1 MYAARGYSRSAPHSD
16 GPDAA
21 VYLEVLSWRLYA
33 RGTVRPISSGES
45 FARNRLVTSRAVREQ
60 HANTVTW
67 AAAEPPDAVF
77 ACSMLRCG

>member
-1 MYAARGYSRSAPHSD
+1 MEAVRARHCAAD
-16 GPDAA
+16 
-21 VYLEVLSWRLYA
+21 LEQRVL
-33 RGTVRPISSGES
+33 
-45 FARNRLVTSRAVREQ
+45 ARNRLVTSRAVREQ

>member
-1 MYAARGYSRSAPHSD
+1 MDQAVRARHAAADLEQTVSEL
-16 GPDAA
+16 AA
-21 VYLEVLSWRLYA
+21 VF
-33 RGTVRPISSGES
+33 G
-45 FARNRLVTSRAVREQ
+45 NRLVTSRAVREQ